1 MVVSEIGDVLFPKTA
16 PQRQEAIDGTK
27 YFRLSP
33 EQILTAIGIR
43 REKVPQAVPVE
54 KERAIPT
61 KNTTAGIICGGIGE
75 S

>member
-33 EQILTAIGIR
+33 EQILTAIGTE
-43 REKVPQAVPVE
+43 EKNGSPSS
-54 KERAIPT
+54 T
-61 KNTTAGIICGGIGE
+61 
-75 S
+75 